1 MSLNTLKTILRSLQT
16 EVVKDMDHDDDHDEP
31 EIHGEGEHDEHDE
44 DHEAEMLAAADE
56 ESSLDIQTFKI
67 IVLFALIAC
76 VGLGFVPKAWS
87 KCRDNE
93 YTLSF
98 LNCFSAGIFLA
109 MSLVHM
115 MPESAEMYADWAQEE
130 GIEKPF
136 PLPYVM
142 FFMGYMLILAI
153 DRVAAKAYH
162 GDHGHGEPAK
172 PVAPLNPE
180 MVCQRNDLG
189 KPETVEMGLVSS
201 DPVPLYSPR
210 ESPKQN

>member
-16 EVVKDMDHDDDHDEP
+16 AVVDGDVHDDDHEEAGHEEEGHEEEGHDDD
-31 EIHGEGEHDEHDE
+31 HEGEVVGDG
-44 DHEAEMLAAADE
+44 M
-56 ESSLDIQTFKI
+56 DIDTFKI
-67 IVLFALIAC
+67 IILFSMIAC
-76 VGLGFVPKAWS
+76 VGLGFIPKAWG

-115 MPESAEMYADWAQEE
+115 MPESAEMYADWAAEE
-130 GIEKPF
+130 GIERPF

-142 FFMGYMLILAI
+142 FFLGYMLILGV

-162 GDHGHGEPAK
+162 
-172 PVAPLNPE
+172 
-180 MVCQRNDLG
+180 
-189 KPETVEMGLVSS
+189 
-201 DPVPLYSPR
+201 
-210 ESPKQN
+210 